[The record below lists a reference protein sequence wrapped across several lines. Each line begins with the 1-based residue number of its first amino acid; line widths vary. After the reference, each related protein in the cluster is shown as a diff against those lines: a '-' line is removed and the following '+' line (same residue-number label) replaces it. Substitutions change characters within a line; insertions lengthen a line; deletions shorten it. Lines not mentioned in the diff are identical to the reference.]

1 MHIDIRTD
9 RNTVDWRQVAATL
22 KEVGMGHHAPAVHEQ
37 AFAASHTTV
46 FAWQGEA
53 MIGFGRALSDGVCHA
68 ALYDVAVRPQFQ
80 GQGIGTRIVA
90 AILADLPPTCTV
102 ILFASPG
109 KKPFYRTL
117 GFRRML
123 TGMARFHDAETM
135 AARGFTD

>member
-9 RNTVDWRQVAATL
+9 SNTVDWRQVAATL
-22 KEVGMGHHAPAVHEQ
+22 KEVGMGHHAPEVHEQ

-53 MIGFGRALSDGVCHA
+53 LIGFGRAISEGICHA
-68 ALYDVAVRPQFQ
+68 ALYDVAVRPAFQ

-90 AILADLPPTCTV
+90 AILAGLPPTCTV

-109 KKPFYRTL
+109 KEPFYRTL

-123 TGMARFHDAETM
+123 TGMARFGDPPTM

>member
-9 RNTVDWRQVAATL
+9 SNTVDWRQVAATL

-80 GQGIGTRIVA
+80 GRGIGTRIVA
-90 AILADLPPTCTV
+90 AILAGLPPTCTV

-109 KKPFYRTL
+109 KEPFYRTL
-117 GFRRML
+117 GLRRML

-135 AARGFTD
+135 AARGCTD

>member
-9 RNTVDWRQVAATL
+9 SNTVDWRQVAATL
-22 KEVGMGHHAPAVHEQ
+22 KEVGMGHHAPEVHEQ

-53 MIGFGRALSDGVCHA
+53 MIGFGRAISDGVCHA
-68 ALYDVAVRPQFQ
+68 ALYDVAVRPAFQ

-90 AILADLPPTCTV
+90 AILAGLPPTCTV

-109 KKPFYRTL
+109 KEPFYRTL

-123 TGMARFHDAETM
+123 TGMARFGDPPTM

>member
-9 RNTVDWRQVAATL
+9 SNTVDWRQVAATL
-22 KEVGMGHHAPAVHEQ
+22 KEVGMGHHAPEVHEQ

-53 MIGFGRALSDGVCHA
+53 LIGFGRAISDGICHA
-68 ALYDVAVRPQFQ
+68 ALYDVAVRPALQ

-90 AILADLPPTCTV
+90 AILAGLPPTCTV

-109 KKPFYRTL
+109 KEPFYRTL

-123 TGMARFHDAETM
+123 TGMARFGDPPTM

>member
-9 RNTVDWRQVAATL
+9 RNQVDWRQVAATL

-46 FAWQGEA
+46 F
-53 MIGFGRALSDGVCHA
+53 
-68 ALYDVAVRPQFQ
+68 DVAVRPEFQ

-109 KKPFYRTL
+109 KEPFYRTL

>member
-9 RNTVDWRQVAATL
+9 SNTVDWRQVAATL
-22 KEVGMGHHAPAVHEQ
+22 KEVGMGHHAPEVHEQ

-53 MIGFGRALSDGVCHA
+53 MIGFGRAISDGICHA
-68 ALYDVAVRPQFQ
+68 ALYDVAVRPAFQ

-90 AILADLPPTCTV
+90 AILAGLPPTCTV

-109 KKPFYRTL
+109 KEPFYRTL

-123 TGMARFHDAETM
+123 TGMARFGDPPTM

>member
-9 RNTVDWRQVAATL
+9 SNTVDWRQVAATL
-22 KEVGMGHHAPAVHEQ
+22 KEVGMGHHAPEVHEQ

-53 MIGFGRALSDGVCHA
+53 LIGFGRALSDGICHA
-68 ALYDVAVRPQFQ
+68 ALYDVAVRPAFQ

-90 AILADLPPTCTV
+90 AILAGLPPTCTV

-109 KKPFYRTL
+109 KEPFYRTL

-123 TGMARFHDAETM
+123 TGMARFGDPPTM

>member
-9 RNTVDWRQVAATL
+9 SNTVDWRQVAATL
-22 KEVGMGHHAPAVHEQ
+22 KEVGMGHHAPEVHEQ

-68 ALYDVAVRPQFQ
+68 ALYDVAVRPAFQ

-90 AILADLPPTCTV
+90 AILAGLPPTCTV

-109 KKPFYRTL
+109 KEPFYRTL

-123 TGMARFHDAETM
+123 TGMARFGDPPTM

>member
-9 RNTVDWRQVAATL
+9 RNQVDWRQVAATL

-68 ALYDVAVRPQFQ
+68 ALYDVAVRPAFQ
-80 GQGIGTRIVA
+80 GRGIGTRIVA
-90 AILADLPPTCTV
+90 AILAGLPPTCTV

-109 KKPFYRTL
+109 KEPFYRTL

-123 TGMARFHDAETM
+123 TGMARFGDPPTM

>member
-9 RNTVDWRQVAATL
+9 SNTVDWRQVAATL
-22 KEVGMGHHAPAVHEQ
+22 KEVGMGHHAPEVHEQ

-53 MIGFGRALSDGVCHA
+53 LIGFGRAISDGICHA
-68 ALYDVAVRPQFQ
+68 ALYDVAVRPAFQ

-90 AILADLPPTCTV
+90 AILAGLPPTCTV

-109 KKPFYRTL
+109 TEPFYRTL

-123 TGMARFHDAETM
+123 TGMARFGDPPTM

>member
-9 RNTVDWRQVAATL
+9 SNTVDWRQVAATL
-22 KEVGMGHHAPAVHEQ
+22 KEVGMGHHAPEVHEQ

-46 FAWQGEA
+46 FAWQGGA
-53 MIGFGRALSDGVCHA
+53 MIGFGRAISDGVCHA
-68 ALYDVAVRPQFQ
+68 ALYDVAVRPAFQ
-80 GQGIGTRIVA
+80 GRGIGTRIVT
-90 AILADLPPTCTV
+90 AILAGLPATCTV

-109 KKPFYRTL
+109 KEPFYRTL

-123 TGMARFHDAETM
+123 TGMARFGDPATM

>member
-9 RNTVDWRQVAATL
+9 RNQVDWRQVAATL

-68 ALYDVAVRPQFQ
+68 ALYDVAVRPAFQ

-90 AILADLPPTCTV
+90 AILAGLPPTCTV

-109 KKPFYRTL
+109 KEPFYRTL

-123 TGMARFHDAETM
+123 TGMARFGDPPTM

>member
-9 RNTVDWRQVAATL
+9 SNTVDWRQVAATL

-46 FAWQGEA
+46 VAWQGEA
-53 MIGFGRALSDGVCHA
+53 LIGFGRAISDGICHA
-68 ALYDVAVRPQFQ
+68 ALYDVAVRPAFQ

-90 AILADLPPTCTV
+90 AILAGLPPTCTV

-109 KKPFYRTL
+109 KEPFYRTL

-123 TGMARFHDAETM
+123 TGMARFGDPPTM

>member
-9 RNTVDWRQVAATL
+9 SNTVDWRQVAATL
-22 KEVGMGHHAPAVHEQ
+22 KEVGMGHHAPEVHEQ

-53 MIGFGRALSDGVCHA
+53 LIGFGRAISDGICHA
-68 ALYDVAVRPQFQ
+68 ALYDVAVRPAFQ

-90 AILADLPPTCTV
+90 AILAGLPPTCTV

-109 KKPFYRTL
+109 KEPFYRTL

-123 TGMARFHDAETM
+123 TGMARFGDPPTM

>member
-9 RNTVDWRQVAATL
+9 SNTVDWRQVAATL

-68 ALYDVAVRPQFQ
+68 ALYDVAVRPAFQ
-80 GQGIGTRIVA
+80 GRGIGTRIVA
-90 AILADLPPTCTV
+90 AILAGLPPTCTV

-109 KKPFYRTL
+109 KEPFYRTL

-123 TGMARFHDAETM
+123 TGMARFGDPPTM

>member
-1 MHIDIRTD
+1 
-9 RNTVDWRQVAATL
+9 
-22 KEVGMGHHAPAVHEQ
+22 MGHHAPEVHEQ

-53 MIGFGRALSDGVCHA
+53 LIGFGRAISDGICHA
-68 ALYDVAVRPQFQ
+68 ALYDVAVRPAFQ

-90 AILADLPPTCTV
+90 AILAGLPPTCTV

-109 KKPFYRTL
+109 KEPFYRTL

-123 TGMARFHDAETM
+123 TGMARFGDPPTM

>member
-1 MHIDIRTD
+1 MRIDIRTD
-9 RNTVDWRQVAATL
+9 SNTVDWRQVAATL
-22 KEVGMGHHAPAVHEQ
+22 KEVGMGHHAPEVHEQ

-53 MIGFGRALSDGVCHA
+53 LIGFGRAISDGVCHA
-68 ALYDVAVRPQFQ
+68 ALYDVAVRPAFQ

-90 AILADLPPTCTV
+90 AILAGLPPTCTV

-109 KKPFYRTL
+109 KEPFYRTL

-123 TGMARFHDAETM
+123 TGMARFGDPPTM